1 MIGLA
6 YKQQC
11 QTSFKWKP
19 YTEELWQNTIR
30 IDKAKDPNNTCP
42 YCKNDNTTPVTDSSV
57 LLSYRDNPAFKGLV
71 FKVFECHC
79 CNAIF
84 SWYKDKENV

>member
-1 MIGLA
+1 MTLTPR
-6 YKQQC
+6 QQC
-11 QTSFKWKP
+11 QTAFQWKP
-19 YTEELWQNTIR
+19 FTKEVWQNAVR
-30 IDKAKDPNNTCP
+30 IDNANDPNSTCP
-42 YCKNDNTTPVTDSSV
+42 YCKNEQTTPVTDSSV